1 MTLVG
6 DKPTSLA
13 PTGGHIAGGI
23 DTSKPATDKRLAH
36 PRRSCFTFKFGFD
49 DDFDA
54 LYARA
59 RGRKS
64 GSRCGGR
71 DNFTLPAEVTLRD

>member
-1 MTLVG
+1 VTLVG
-6 DKPTSLA
+6 DKPTPLA

-59 RGRKS
+59 REGENLARAA
-64 GSRCGGR
+64 GAA
-71 DNFTLPAEVTLRD
+71 TTLRCQPR